1 MSKAVH
7 VRKKHSDI
15 WLYGPKI
22 SANDL
27 EMLLNTFGKDG
38 YNCYANDDIEE
49 YYYDV
54 SANDVK
60 RIIDALSSMSDSQY
74 QENLSFDDS
83 DLLYLREY
91 LISEFQFIYNNRDPD
106 WGEGNWMLLGWY

>member
-1 MSKAVH
+1 
-7 VRKKHSDI
+7 
-15 WLYGPKI
+15 
-22 SANDL
+22 
-27 EMLLNTFGKDG
+27 
-38 YNCYANDDIEE
+38 
-49 YYYDV
+49 
-54 SANDVK
+54 
-60 RIIDALSSMSDSQY
+60 MSDSQY